1 MRSLTKG
8 NNLHSEGDI
17 LIIMISKI
25 EKLKNFGHYECRWKR
40 CLDLTTYS
48 LEEEPSHPYY
58 TTTSNLTQPKRGVE
72 VEEAR

>member
-1 MRSLTKG
+1 MSVAG
-8 NNLHSEGDI
+8 NAAS
-17 LIIMISKI
+17 
-25 EKLKNFGHYECRWKR
+25 
-40 CLDLTTYS
+40 DLTTYS